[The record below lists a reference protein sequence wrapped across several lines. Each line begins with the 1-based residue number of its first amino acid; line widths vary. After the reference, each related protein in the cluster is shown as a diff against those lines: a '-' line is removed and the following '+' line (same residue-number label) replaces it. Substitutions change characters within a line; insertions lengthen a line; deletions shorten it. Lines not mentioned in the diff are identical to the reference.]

1 MALAGEECLDVLELT
16 APVLQPHRCLGGVR
30 ARHVLRT
37 ESPKEAH
44 ERIHQAFHGRGAAAF
59 G

>member
-1 MALAGEECLDVLELT
+1 VALAVEECLDVLELT

-37 ESPKEAH
+37 ESPKEAQ
-44 ERIHQAFHGRGAAAF
+44 ERIHQTFHGRGAVAL